1 MRREKNVFERQ
12 EQAERDWRQAMGFGS
27 EGRRSPLERDAAF
40 QAWLAEDGLTWNRKF
55 IRTCFEGAAVT
66 EWKYR
71 PGTWRDH
78 ALAFSGLA
86 LFLSP
91 MDKRLADD
99 AECLA
104 GMAFALDA
112 AGEL

>member
-40 QAWLAEDGLTWNRKF
+40 QEWLAEDGLTWNRKF
-55 IRTCFEGAAVT
+55 IRTAFEGFAVT

-71 PGTWRDH
+71 PGSWHDTAVAFS
-78 ALAFSGLA
+78 ALAV
-86 LFLSP
+86 FLSP
-91 MDKRLADD
+91 IDKRLASDADD
-99 AECLA
+99 LA
-104 GMAFALDA
+104 SIAYAHTEGKC
-112 AGEL
+112 